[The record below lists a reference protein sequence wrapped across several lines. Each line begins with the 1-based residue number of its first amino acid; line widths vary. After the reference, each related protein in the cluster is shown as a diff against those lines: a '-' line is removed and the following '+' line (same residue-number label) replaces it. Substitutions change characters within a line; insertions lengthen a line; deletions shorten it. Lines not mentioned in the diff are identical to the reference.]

1 MVEYSQA
8 TVFGTPIETYGKSRA
23 SASHLSVLCCRQ
35 RAVWKLSDGKIPL
48 RAPDLAVHSGTYKG
62 TFTNAALIG
71 NTSMKTPGHCC
82 RIILAF
88 TSVTDSLTPFIQFKK
103 KVVFILSNFIPYCTT
118 GRKMILSI
126 DDKLSSLIGL
136 N

>member
-1 MVEYSQA
+1 M
-8 TVFGTPIETYGKSRA
+8 
-23 SASHLSVLCCRQ
+23 
-35 RAVWKLSDGKIPL
+35 KI
-48 RAPDLAVHSGTYKG
+48 A
-62 TFTNAALIG
+62 
-71 NTSMKTPGHCC
+71 GHCC

-103 KVVFILSNFIPYCTT
+103 KVVFILSNFIPYYYTT
-118 GRKMILSI
+118 GRKIILSI